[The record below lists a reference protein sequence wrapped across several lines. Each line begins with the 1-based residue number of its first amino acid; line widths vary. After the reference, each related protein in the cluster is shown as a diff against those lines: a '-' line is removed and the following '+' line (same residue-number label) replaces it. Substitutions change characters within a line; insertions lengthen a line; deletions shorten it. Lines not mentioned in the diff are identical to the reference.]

1 MLAKAG
7 VLTDFPT
14 EAGKTPQNFS
24 QADNT
29 GDDFKVAPLAI
40 GDVA

>member
-24 QADNT
+24 QAIIREMT
-29 GDDFKVAPLAI
+29 SRWLL
-40 GDVA
+40 